1 MKPGIIIDYM
11 QLDVDGFITVDTAD
25 LPSGT
30 REGDHIV
37 VGDHDAESAVAR
49 VVEIRSGGASI
60 LVLAGTAE
68 DNSGLLEHGP
78 SGLIA

>member
-1 MKPGIIIDYM
+1 MKPDIIIDYM

-30 REGDHIV
+30 DEGDHIV

-49 VVEIRSGGASI
+49 VVEIRSDGASI
-60 LVLAGTAE
+60 LVLAGRAE
-68 DNSGLLEHGP
+68 DNSGLLEHSP